1 MYTHSRGQAIQP
13 LLPHLSTEAFCA
25 ELARQE
31 FSRALYDMME
41 KLKDQEARK
50 LLAEVKEK
58 YSIPDDDD
66 NDDDDEE
73 FLEGLTGLAFQE
85 IFMLIRAMG
94 DEGESE
100 AGKST

>member
-1 MYTHSRGQAIQP
+1 MYTHSRGQAVQP
-13 LLPHLSTEAFCA
+13 LLPHLRTEAFRA
-25 ELARQE
+25 ELAWQE

-41 KLKDQEARK
+41 KLKDQDARK

-66 NDDDDEE
+66 NDDDEE

-85 IFMLIRAMG
+85 IFMPIRAMG

>member
-1 MYTHSRGQAIQP
+1 
-13 LLPHLSTEAFCA
+13 LSTEAFCA

-58 YSIPDDDD
+58 YSVPD
-66 NDDDDEE
+66 DDDDEE